1 MTRLPKPRQKRKIA
15 KIRVVGPD
23 GSERIVAPDQLA
35 AESELRR
42 QRERREMRR
51 QQELFALEDG
61 DVVAIRRTSTTLADP
76 RLRWYAETGLWW
88 FTARVNGPERT
99 VTARTIVV
107 ERKCEEDFAF
117 DVIRKFAPAS
127 AGEAQ
132 EADRYRSKLGMPTPK
147 RTTPT
152 FRDDATALTAS
163 RLSRAERELLARPE
177 PSCIGYMNGC
187 TCARCK
193 GMDRLAA

>member
-1 MTRLPKPRQKRKIA
+1 MTKLLKPRQKREIA

-23 GSERIVAPDQLA
+23 GAERIVAPGQLA
-35 AESELRR
+35 AENELRR
-42 QRERREMRR
+42 QREAREMRR
-51 QQELFALEDG
+51 QQELFALECG
-61 DVVAIRRTSTTLADP
+61 DVVAVRRTSTTLADP
-76 RLRWYAETGLWW
+76 SLRWFAETGLWW

-117 DVIRKFAPAS
+117 DVIRKYAPAS
-127 AGEAQ
+127 PGETQ
-132 EADRYRSKLGMPTPK
+132 EADRYRSKLGMPAPK
-147 RTTPT
+147 RSTPT
-152 FRDDATALTAS
+152 FRDDAKVINAS

-187 TCARCK
+187 MCARCK